1 MALTYLLPVKM
12 SAPPADDFTT
22 YLREMS
28 AVCAVVIVDGSP
40 DDVYEQAHTAWCDF
54 ALHVQPDP
62 ALACANGKVQ
72 GVLTG
77 FAYVDTDAVVIA
89 DDDVRYTPETLSA
102 VAECLDSADL
112 VVPQNFFH
120 PLPWH
125 ARWDTARTLVNRIS
139 GGDFPGTLGVRT
151 ETFRRAGRYDGD
163 VLFENLELMR
173 TVEAIGGTCRRFP
186 DLFVAREPPTTRH
199 FVSQRVR
206 QAYDEFARPVRLVM
220 WLSVLPAV
228 TVALRRRPRA
238 LVGAG
243 AACIGAAEIGRRRG
257 RGRAV
262 FPWTSSLLA
271 PAWVL
276 ERAVCSWLSVVAR
289 LRGGVP
295 YHGVRMRRAA
305 TPTRRL
311 RRAALEMTDRVR
323 AQ

>member
-1 MALTYLLPVKM
+1 VALTYLLPVKM
-12 SAPPADDFTT
+12 SAPPPDDFTE
-22 YLREMS
+22 YLREVS
-28 AVCAVVIVDGSP
+28 AICPVVIVDGSP
-40 DDVYEQAHTAWCDF
+40 ADVYEHAHTLWAEF
-54 ALHVQPDP
+54 AAHLPPDP

-77 FAYVDTDAVVIA
+77 FAHVATDAVVIA
-89 DDDVRYTPETLSA
+89 DDDVRYTPATLA
-102 VAECLDSADL
+102 GVAEGLETADL
-112 VVPQNFFH
+112 VVPQNFFD

-125 ARWDTARTLVNRIS
+125 ARWDTARTLLNRIS

-151 ETFRRAGRYDGD
+151 ETFRRAGGYDGD

-173 TVEAIGGTCRRFP
+173 TVEAVGGTCQRLP

-206 QAYDEFARPVRLVM
+206 QAYDEFARPVRLAV

-228 TVALRRRPRA
+228 VVALRCRPRA
-238 LVGAG
+238 LVGAI
-243 AACIGAAEIGRRRG
+243 AMCVSAAEIGRRRE

-262 FPWTSSLLA
+262 FHWTSSLLA

-311 RRAALEMTDRVR
+311 RRAALEMTDR
-323 AQ
+323 AITH